1 MTAIYK
7 RELKEYFF
15 TKTGYIFLLLFS
27 FIMSVHFSLF
37 NIISANTDYPLA
49 VSNAIFML
57 MIIIP
62 IITMKLFCAERENK
76 TDRLI
81 FTAPVRISAIVL
93 GKFFAAFTLF
103 AVALAITVIFPI
115 ILSFFGKLPISRI
128 IGSYLG
134 LIFMGACFISVGML
148 ISSVSENQYA
158 AALGTVASL
167 FVLLTADSLAAM
179 LQRLS
184 GLDAVFCII
193 CSVAAALLYY
203 TISGSLKLS
212 ISIAAVFICA
222 VAIGYIY
229 KPNALEGLAYNIAS
243 LFSAASGYAV
253 LSLGVF
259 DISAVIYYLSVTSIF
274 LFLTSASI
282 EKRC

>member
-62 IITMKLFCAERENK
+62 VITMKLFSAERENK

-115 ILSFFGKLPISRI
+115 ILSFLGKLPISRI

-158 AALGTVASL
+158 AALGTVAAL
-167 FVLLTADSLAAM
+167 FVLLKADSLAAM
-179 LQRLS
+179 LQRQS

-203 TISGSLKLS
+203 IISGSLKLS

-222 VAIGYIY
+222 VAMGYIY
-229 KPNALEGLAYNIAS
+229 SPNALEGMAYYIAS

-282 EKRC
+282 EKR